1 MIQNGL
7 GPTTFDYILRTRVC
21 EGRPTILTTN
31 MTAADVKTGYGAAV
45 LPLLVEK
52 SIEVHLITA
61 L

>member
-45 LPLLVEK
+45 LPLLDE
-52 SIEVHLITA
+52 
-61 L
+61 